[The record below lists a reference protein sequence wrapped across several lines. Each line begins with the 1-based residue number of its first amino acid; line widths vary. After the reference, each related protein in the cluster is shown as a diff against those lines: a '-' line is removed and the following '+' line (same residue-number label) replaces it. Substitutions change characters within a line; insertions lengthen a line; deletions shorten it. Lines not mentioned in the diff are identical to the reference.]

1 MASQVEI
8 MNMAIVLLGEQ
19 RISSPSE
26 DIKPAREL
34 SAIWSMSRQA
44 LLRAYR
50 WGFAM
55 KRDSLAALSSTP
67 LHQYAYQYLLPSD
80 CLRVDF
86 VGDYFA
92 GASLT
97 DYRTTDESLWAIAAT
112 DSGAVIETD
121 LPAPLN
127 IRYVSDVTVPTRF
140 DALFAQA
147 LAAKLAVSVATSLS
161 KSATI
166 RDQVAQAFAAAISSA
181 VAANAIERP
190 PSPMADDSWML
201 TRR

>member
-19 RISSPSE
+19 RIASPSE

-34 SAIWSMSRQA
+34 SAVWDMTRQG
-44 LLRAYR
+44 LLRGYR

-55 KRDSLAALSSTP
+55 KRAALAALSTTP
-67 LHQYAYQYLLPSD
+67 LHQYAYQFLMPSD
-80 CLRVDF
+80 CLRLDF

-97 DYRTTDESLWAIAAT
+97 DYRTSDESLWSIAAT
-112 DSGAVIETD
+112 DSGSVIETD

-127 IRYVSDVTVPTRF
+127 IRYVSDITNAARF
-140 DALFAQA
+140 DALFSQA
-147 LAAKLAVSVATSLS
+147 LAAKLAGVVAASLT

-166 RDQVAQAFAAAISSA
+166 RDQAAQAFGMAISQA
-181 VAANAIERP
+181 VGTNAIERP
-190 PSPMADDSWML
+190 PMPMADDSWIL